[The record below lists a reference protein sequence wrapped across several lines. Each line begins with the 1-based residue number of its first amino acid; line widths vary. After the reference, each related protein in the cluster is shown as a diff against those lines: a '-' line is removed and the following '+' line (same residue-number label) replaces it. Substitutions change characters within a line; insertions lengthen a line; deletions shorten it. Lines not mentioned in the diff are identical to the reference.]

1 MAAVEELYHKPGSPH
16 YYGMTRGDVVKFLE
30 KYVKAKGL
38 KPQSALEIGC
48 GGGKTGKMLKE
59 RLGLDYYAGVE
70 LMPEAAAQAK
80 ENIDWVMQGNVE
92 EMIPEGR
99 MGELPDR
106 KYDLLLYLD
115 VLEHLY
121 NPWKVLEVTSKL
133 LKPGGLLIGS
143 IPNIGNLYILWK
155 IMRDQFAYEEEGL
168 LDKTH
173 IRWFTAST
181 IKDMVGKEF
190 DLREMGSN
198 HDTWKTMNW
207 QQKVFYIGTLGL
219 WKRLFIRQYLFI
231 AEVKPEKNA

>member
-1 MAAVEELYHKPGSPH
+1 MANIEELYHKPGAAH
-16 YYGMTRGDVVKFLE
+16 YYGLTRRDVVDFLE
-30 KYVKAKGL
+30 KYIQKHGL
-38 KPQSALEIGC
+38 KPKSALEIGC
-48 GGGKTGKMLKE
+48 SGGGTGQLLKE
-59 RLGLDYYAGVE
+59 RLGLDHYAGLE
-70 LMPEAAAQAK
+70 LMPEAAKAARGR
-80 ENIDWVMQGNVE
+80 IDWVLQGNLE
-92 EMIPEGR
+92 DMIAQDR

-121 NPWKVLEVTSKL
+121 NPWKALAETAKL

-173 IRWFTAST
+173 IRWFTAHT
-181 IKDMVGKEF
+181 IKDMVGKDF

-207 QQKVFYIGTLGL
+207 QQKVFYAGTLGL

-231 AEVKPEKNA
+231 AEVKPQ